1 MNPVSFYSAACVS
14 LSLSLLSGLLVR
26 LLLIEF
32 FASQLAPLAE
42 VSTDGGR
49 VGMWRGGTVLRFCIL
64 RVGLSGLLADFK
76 LGFHGN

>member
-14 LSLSLLSGLLVR
+14 LSLASFWLVSSVAFNR
-26 LLLIEF
+26 IF
-32 FASQLAPLAE
+32 RQPAGSFGRG
-42 VSTDGGR
+42 VYRWGR
-49 VGMWRGGTVLRFCIL
+49 VEGGTVLRFCIL

>member
-42 VSTDGGR
+42 VSTDEGG
-49 VGMWRGGTVLRFCIL
+49 GGTVLRFCIL